1 MNKKSLSEQDICR
14 IFITPAIKNAEW
26 NLKHQVRQEI
36 TFTDGRIHVK
46 GFHTQRGKKKRADY
60 ILFYKPNLPIAVIE
74 AKDNNHSISDGM
86 QQALDYAQVL
96 DIPFAYSSNGDGFL
110 EHDRTIDI
118 GKIEV
123 AFPLDKFP
131 SPEELWNRYKQW
143 KGISEDSEKTVT
155 QEYHYEI
162 NGKIPRYYQRIAINR
177 SIEAI
182 VNGQNR
188 ILLVM
193 ATGTGKTFVAFQII
207 WRLWKA
213 GIKKRILFLA
223 DRNILV
229 DQTRTNDFRPFEKV
243 MTKITGRKVDKSY
256 EVYMALYQAI
266 TGEEE
271 WKKIFKKFSRDFFD
285 LIIVDECHRGS
296 AAEDSQWREILEY
309 FSSATQIGMTATPKE
324 TKYVSNI
331 HYFGEPVY
339 TYSLKQ
345 GIDDGFLAP
354 YKVIRVYLDKDLT
367 GWRPPKGKLDKYG
380 HEIEDRIYNLK
391 DYDRNLV
398 IEPRTELVA
407 NRTTEY
413 LKQTDRFSKTIV
425 FCDDI
430 EHAGRMRQAL
440 INDNADEVFKN
451 NKYVMRITGDDDDG
465 KRELDSFIDPE
476 EKYPVIATTSRLMS
490 TGVDT
495 QTTRLIILDKTIN
508 SMTEFKQIIGRGS
521 RVREDFQKMYFTII
535 DFKNATR
542 LFYDPEFDG
551 DPVQVY
557 EPKPDDPIVPPDGE
571 NEGDGIDIG
580 EDDSGDVIID
590 IDGPGINI
598 PPDESP
604 TKPKKYYVNDVLV
617 EIVAERVQYMDK
629 GKGLVSVSLRDY
641 SKQNLLDEFHS
652 LDDFL
657 NIWNKTDQKIAIIAE
672 LADKGVFLE
681 ELKEQVGK
689 DLDPFDL
696 ICHVAFD
703 MPPLTRQE
711 RANNVKKRNYFVKYG
726 ETARKVLN
734 ALLQKYENDGIQ
746 SVEEAFSPQKLTDFL
761 RIEPFTQIGTPL
773 QIISDFGGK
782 KQYLNAI
789 RDLERQLYMQD
800 SGIE

>member
-1 MNKKSLSEQDICR
+1 MEKKFLSERDICTK
-14 IFITPAIKNAEW
+14 FITPALKSAHW
-26 NLKHQVRQEI
+26 NIQKQIREEV

-46 GFHTQRGKKKRADY
+46 GNITQRGTKKRADY
-60 ILFYKPNLPIAVIE
+60 ILYYKPNIPIAIIE
-74 AKDNNHSISDGM
+74 AKDNNHSLGDGM
-86 QQALDYAQVL
+86 QQALEYAQIL
-96 DIPFAYSSNGDGFL
+96 DLPFIYSSNGDGFL

-131 SPEELWNRYKQW
+131 SPKELWNRYKQW

-229 DQTRTNDFRPFEKV
+229 DQTRNNDFRPFNDV
-243 MTKITGRKVDKSY
+243 MHKITGRKVDKSFQ
-256 EVYMALYQAI
+256 VYLALYQAI

-367 GWRPPKGKLDKYG
+367 GWRPPEGKLDKYG

-407 NRTTEY
+407 NRTSEY
-413 LKQTDRFSKTIV
+413 LKQTGRFSKTIV
-425 FCDDI
+425 FCDDV

-440 INDNADEVFKN
+440 INENADEVSKN
-451 NKYVMRITGDDDDG
+451 QKYIMRITGDDDEG
-465 KRELDSFIDPE
+465 KKELDSFIDPG

-490 TGVDT
+490 TGVDA
-495 QTTRLIILDKTIN
+495 QTTRLIVLDKTIN
-508 SMTEFKQIIGRGS
+508 SMTEFKQIIGRGT
-521 RVREDFQKMYFTII
+521 RVREDFGKTFFTII

-571 NEGDGIDIG
+571 NEGDDIDIG

-590 IDGPGINI
+590 IDGQGINI
-598 PPDESP
+598 PSDEPP

-629 GKGLVSVSLRDY
+629 NKGLVSVSLRDY

-746 SVEEAFSPQKLTDFL
+746 SVEEAFSPQKMADFL
-761 RIEPFTQIGTPL
+761 RIEPFSHIGTPV
-773 QIISDFGGK
+773 QIIKDFGGK

-789 RDLERQLYMQD
+789 RELEQQLYMQD
-800 SGIE
+800 SRIE